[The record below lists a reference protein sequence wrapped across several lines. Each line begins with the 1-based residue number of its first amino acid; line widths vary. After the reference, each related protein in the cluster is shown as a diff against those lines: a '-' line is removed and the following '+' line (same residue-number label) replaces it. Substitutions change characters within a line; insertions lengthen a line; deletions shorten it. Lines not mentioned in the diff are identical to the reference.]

1 MELLLKRTYLGP
13 DYTIGKLYIDGVYFC
28 DTLEDTV
35 RDYNKDGDLLDKGET
50 KIFGETA
57 IPYGEY
63 EVVVN
68 MSPKFKRL
76 LPRILDVLHFVG
88 ILMHGVK
95 KGFIATSKHTHGCVL
110 VGKNTVKGGL
120 TESADYTD
128 KLTVLLKTAQDNGIT
143 IKIKIV

>member
-13 DYTIGKLYIDGVYFC
+13 NYTIGKLYIDGVYFC

-76 LPRILDVLHFVG
+76 LPRILNVLHFEG